1 MTKRRR
7 RQLKLPDLDFKYS
20 AREQWQNMGAKGDFA
35 TWIMRQIGKFSLV
48 DGKDFS
54 PQMGKSTGGRPAID
68 YMLSEESLRKIQL
81 GYGKSKHA
89 VQAAVAERSVEIDE
103 LLRNPRKLA
112 QIFLDYAD
120 TKDKL
125 ELLHHSDC
133 MLTMQEI
140 AKDLGFES
148 AYVVNEIL
156 VQKGYMYR
164 DKRGRALPRA
174 GKIPAECY
182 AIKAQEASDG
192 KVFNYLKWTMRGK
205 EWIAEVLC

>member
-1 MTKRRR
+1 M
-7 RQLKLPDLDFKYS
+7 LYIVGEEFKIN
-20 AREQWQNMGAKGDFA
+20 ARELWQFYGAPGEFR
-35 TWIMRQIGKFSLV
+35 TWFSQIVSAQGLKE
-48 DGKDFS
+48 GKDFLLKIIES
-54 PQMGKSTGGRPAID
+54 KNGRPRKDAF
-68 YMLSEESLRKIQL
+68 LTEEIVRKIQL
-81 GYGKSKHA
+81 GYGKSKHD
-89 VQAAVAERSVEIDE
+89 VQAAVAKKTVEIDE
-103 LLRNPRKLA
+103 LLKNPRMLAKL
-112 QIFLDYAD
+112 FLDYAD

-133 MLTMQEI
+133 LLTMQEI
-140 AKDLGFES
+140 AKDLGYES
-148 AYVVNEIL
+148 AFAVNEIL

-205 EWIAEVLC
+205 EWIAAFLAQCQ